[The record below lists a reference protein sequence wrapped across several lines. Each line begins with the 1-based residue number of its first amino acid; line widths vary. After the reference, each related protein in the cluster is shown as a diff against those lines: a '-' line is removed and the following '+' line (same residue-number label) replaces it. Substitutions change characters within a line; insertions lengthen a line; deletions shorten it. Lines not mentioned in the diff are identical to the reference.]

1 MLKVM
6 FVLTVLSSH
15 ADTAPVVVS
24 QHSTFA
30 GCQKA
35 FRDLNAQL
43 GQNTTAQGYK
53 STALRT
59 HSYTETEVLVAGRRQ
74 PNGEADPALCDP
86 WRPYLSPGSPEWL
99 VLG

>member
-24 QHSTFA
+24 QHSTFD

-59 HSYTETEVLVAGRRQ
+59 HACTETEVLVAGR
-74 PNGEADPALCDP
+74 EAAE
-86 WRPYLSPGSPEWL
+86 R
-99 VLG
+99 